1 VVAPMS
7 TARADILDRVRQAAA
22 IRPASPPVPRDYR
35 GAGAVHV
42 SDLAGLLTERLADYG
57 ATVHRCNADQVA
69 STLRAILAG
78 RGKRRI
84 LTPARLPEAWVASV
98 PEPIGEQ
105 PPLSTQE
112 LDAVDGVITTVTV
125 AIAQTGTLVLDAG
138 PGQGPRALT
147 LVPDFH
153 LAVVLAEQIVA
164 AVPDAIAAIV
174 PSRPLTW
181 ISGPSA
187 TSDIELNRVEGVHG
201 PRVLDVLIVDPRPED
216 ASTSR

>member
-1 VVAPMS
+1 MS
-7 TARADILDRVRQAAA
+7 TAREDILARVRQAAA
-22 IRPASPPVPRDYR
+22 IGPVSPTVPRDYR

-57 ATVHRCNADQVA
+57 ATVYRCNADQVA
-69 STLRAILAG
+69 SALRAILAG
-78 RGKRRI
+78 RGQRRI
-84 LTPARLPEAWVASV
+84 LTPAGLPEAWVASA

-125 AIAQTGTLVLDAG
+125 AVAQTGTLILDAG

-153 LAVVLAEQIVA
+153 LAVVLTEQIVA
-164 AVPDAIAAIV
+164 AVPDAIAAVV

-201 PRVLDVLIVDPRPED
+201 PRVLDVLIVDPRPEE
-216 ASTSR
+216 ASTSI